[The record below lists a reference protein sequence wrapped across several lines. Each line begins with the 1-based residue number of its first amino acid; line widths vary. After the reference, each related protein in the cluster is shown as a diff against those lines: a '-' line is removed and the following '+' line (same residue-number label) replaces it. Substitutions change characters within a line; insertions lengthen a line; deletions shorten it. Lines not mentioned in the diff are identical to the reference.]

1 MQGKKKSRK
10 GKQRN
15 KCRRNLIGLKKLK
28 FKVIKKKRKKKARR
42 KKKEKKK
49 RKTPQNCKIPTH
61 R

>member
-28 FKVIKKKRKKKARR
+28 FKVIKKKRKKKSQ
-42 KKKEKKK
+42 KKEKGKKK

>member
-28 FKVIKKKRKKKARR
+28 FKVT
-42 KKKEKKK
+42 KKEKKK
-49 RKTPQNCKIPTH
+49 KSQKKEKGKKKKENSTELQNPNT
-61 R
+61 

>member
-28 FKVIKKKRKKKARR
+28 FKVIKKKRKKKKPEERKR
-42 KKKEKKK
+42 KKKKENS
-49 RKTPQNCKIPTH
+49 TELQNPNT
-61 R
+61 